1 MTVLTA
7 PRQLNLIAFLFCT
20 TLILTAFYFQ
30 YIMGLEPCPL
40 CMAQRIAFYASGII
54 FLIAAI
60 HNPTPLGQR
69 IYASLTLFFSLGG
82 MALASRQLWL
92 QSLPED
98 QVPACGP
105 GLEYMMEV
113 LPWAEIVSVML
124 RGTGDCAKVQWTFLS
139 LSIPGWTFI
148 AFLSL
153 VIISLMLFK
162 RRSI

>member
-7 PRQLNLIAFLFCT
+7 PRQLNLIAFLFCA

-139 LSIPGWTFI
+139 LSIPGWNFI
-148 AFLSL
+148 EFLSI

>member
-1 MTVLTA
+1 
-7 PRQLNLIAFLFCT
+7 
-20 TLILTAFYFQ
+20 
-30 YIMGLEPCPL
+30 
-40 CMAQRIAFYASGII
+40 MAQRIAFYASGII

>member
-7 PRQLNLIAFLFCT
+7 PRQLNLIAFLFCA